1 MGESVLCLIEPALSQ
16 LQCVDETFSGV
27 HGEGQECTWHLRQ
40 REAPVPPYRKEEEPV
55 DVSRRIQP
63 EVISQVDRKLYLSG
77 KCCKKAEKIFKLFS
91 RNCICV

>member
-55 DVSRRIQP
+55 DASRRIQP
-63 EVISQVDRKLYLSG
+63 DVFPRWIKNYICLENVA
-77 KCCKKAEKIFKLFS
+77 KKAGKRFKWFS
-91 RNCICV
+91 